1 MRFLPEVRIHLLC
14 KPSSN
19 QLKGKNLTA
28 ECALTN
34 YTAGKF
40 ISAIHSVTRC
50 STFIRICLKISMFI
64 HALDYEDKLVR
75 TTLTRTFQVCF
86 WTCFLKGSHTCNWG
100 SIKKRST
107 CQCLSYRKYSTVAA
121 PHDSHFADLCS
132 ACSSFL
138 AVSSGITI
146 MASSSIIFSCR
157 RNITITAM
165 ELHSILISVSGL
177 VYLDSLY

>member
-1 MRFLPEVRIHLLC
+1 MRFLPEVRIHLFR

-75 TTLTRTFQVCF
+75 TTLTRPFQVCF
-86 WTCFLKGSHTCNWG
+86 CNWG

-146 MASSSIIFSCR
+146 MAFSSIIFSCR